1 MCLLEATFQSCRV
14 APIAEKTRNRRGSA
28 QIELQQEAMR
38 WRTLAALV
46 AALVGACEALHPDML
61 VWTTAS
67 PTLKGYRA
75 MSQGTPLFML
85 LS

>member
-1 MCLLEATFQSCRV
+1 
-14 APIAEKTRNRRGSA
+14 
-28 QIELQQEAMR
+28 MR

-46 AALVGACEALHPDML
+46 AVLVGACEALHPDML